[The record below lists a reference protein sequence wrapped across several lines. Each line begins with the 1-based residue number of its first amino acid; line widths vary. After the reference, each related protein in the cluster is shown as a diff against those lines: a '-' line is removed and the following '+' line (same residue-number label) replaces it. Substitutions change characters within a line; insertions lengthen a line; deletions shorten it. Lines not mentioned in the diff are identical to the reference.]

1 MVKVAPSILSADFGN
16 LASDI
21 REAEEGGADM
31 IHIDVMDGNFVSNI
45 TIGPVV
51 IAGIRNVTKLP
62 FDVHLMINNPQ
73 KYIADFVKAGS
84 DIITVHTEASSHL
97 HGVLQSIKKNKKKA
111 GCALNPSTPT
121 SAIENVMG
129 DIDMVVIMTVNPG
142 FGGQGFIESIVP
154 KIKSVKE
161 AIEKSGYNIELQVD
175 GGISHKNA
183 KIAVDAG
190 ADILVAGSA
199 VFKGEKSIK
208 ENIAAIKGA
217 V

>member
-1 MVKVAPSILSADFGN
+1 MVKIAPSILSADFAH

-21 REAEEGGADM
+21 KEAEKGGADM

-51 IAGIRNVTKLP
+51 IAGIRKVTKLP
-62 FDVHLMINNPQ
+62 FDVHLMISNPQ
-73 KYIADFVKAGS
+73 KYIDDFVYAGS
-84 DIITVHTEASSHL
+84 DILTVHAEASSHL
-97 HGVLQSIKKNKKKA
+97 HGVLQNIKKHHIKA
-111 GCALNPSTPT
+111 GCALNPSTPI
-121 SAIENVMG
+121 SVIENVLG
-129 DIDMVVIMTVNPG
+129 EIDMVVVMTVNPG

-154 KIKSVKE
+154 KIRNMKE
-161 AIEKSGYNIELQVD
+161 AIEKGGYNIELQVD

-183 KIAVDAG
+183 KLVVDAG

-208 ENIAAIKGA
+208 ENIAAIKNA